1 MDIMLNCIAVSS
13 YAINRLTFYG
23 DVRFASAYDV
33 ICGIMSFIN
42 GEILYTIVLLIE
54 KMTKEAVGRG
64 NKNNEVLYGT
74 IRSQRG

>member
-13 YAINRLTFYG
+13 YAINRLTFCG
-23 DVRFASAYDV
+23 DVRFAGAYDV

-42 GEILYTIVLLIE
+42 GGILCTIELLIG
-54 KMTKEAVGRG
+54 KMTEEAVGRG

>member
-1 MDIMLNCIAVSS
+1 MDIMLNCTAVSS
-13 YAINRLTFYG
+13 YATNRLTFYG
-23 DVRFASAYDV
+23 DVRFAGAYDV

-42 GEILYTIVLLIE
+42 GGILCTIELLIG
-54 KMTKEAVGRG
+54 KMTEEAVGRG